1 MSYTGKISTSGNS
14 DAIRLDKNLF
24 KQHPEFKQQAKI
36 RANVIAPGT
45 MLLQIIDSP
54 DTEGESDPIVEAF
67 LAFLEQ
73 DMIANPVNI
82 TPVSANQME
91 EIATLTAGVSVTDD
105 DDMG

>member
-24 KQHPEFKQQAKI
+24 KQHPEFKQQAKV

-45 MLLQIIDSP
+45 MLLQIINNSE
-54 DTEGESDPIVEAF
+54 TEDNGDPIIEAF

-73 DMIANPVNI
+73 DMLKNPASI
-82 TPVSANQME
+82 TPVSASQME
-91 EIATLTAGVSVTDD
+91 EIEKLTTGVSVTDD